1 MKCIIQR
8 VKSTSV
14 NVDNKIVAQIEKGLL
29 VYVGFVSGDTEKDVD
44 LLLDRI
50 EKIRI
55 FEDEAGK
62 LNLSMKD
69 IGAEVLTVPN
79 FTLYANAFTGRRP
92 SFTTAMPFEEGKR
105 LYDYLIS
112 KPLFDAQHGVFGAD
126 MKIDSICDGPINII
140 IESQGG
146 KAKV

>member
-8 VKSTSV
+8 VKSASV
-14 NVDNKIVAQIEKGLL
+14 KVDNKIVAQIEKGLL

-55 FEDEAGK
+55 FENEAGK

-92 SFTTAMPFEEGKR
+92 SFTTAMPFDEGKR

>member
-8 VKSTSV
+8 VKSASV
-14 NVDNKIVAQIEKGLL
+14 KVDNKIVAQIEKGLL

-55 FEDEAGK
+55 FEDEVGK